1 MTNALVGRG
10 VDRVDGRLK
19 VTGGADFAADVPAA
33 HVAHAV
39 IVTSAIARGHV
50 RVDATAA
57 ERAPGVLRVLTSA
70 NAPRLPGAT
79 KKVGSIDRLLQ
90 ILQDDEIHYGDQPI
104 AVVIADSY
112 EAAEA
117 AARRV
122 VAHYQP
128 AEHTHDIAAQQA
140 KAYRP
145 ESLGPQAEPDSKRG
159 DLERGFAAARVTID
173 ATYTTQNQHHNP
185 MEPHACMVVWQ
196 GPDKLTV
203 YDTTQGIFNARQKV
217 ATTFGLP
224 EDNVRIV
231 SHFVGGGFGCKG
243 STWSHVVLA
252 AMAARATE
260 RAVRLAITRPQMFG
274 FVGYRPRTIQRVK
287 LGADA
292 QGHLTAVDHACVS
305 ETSRI
310 DEFVEPCARTARML
324 YACANVATSHRLV
337 RLDVPTPTFTR
348 APGEASGSFA
358 LESAMDELAYALAID
373 PLELRLRNQADKDL
387 DENKPFSSKSLEAC
401 YAQAAQRFGWSRRHP
416 RPGSM
421 RDGALLVGWG
431 MATATYPARQSPA
444 SAVARLRKDGS
455 ALVQAG
461 TQDIGTGTYTIM
473 SQIAADALGL
483 PLTQVRFELGDSALP
498 KTPVSGGSQTASS
511 TGSAVKRACD
521 ALRVKLVRTALADP
535 SSPLHGLAENE
546 VAVSGG
552 VMSAKSA
559 PAKRETYA
567 ALIARSGQAE
577 ISAQLDTTPKP
588 EQQGYSRHS
597 FGAHFIEVKV
607 DPDLKQV
614 RVTRCVS
621 AFAAGKILNRKTA
634 LSQFQGGIVW
644 GIGLA
649 LTEHAVR
656 DRSSGRIITRDLA
669 DYHVPVHADV
679 PELDI
684 IIVDEA
690 DAYVN
695 EIGAKGIGEIGI
707 TGVAGALANAVYH
720 ATGKRVRDLPITLDK
735 LI

>member
-1 MTNALVGRG
+1 MTQPLVGRG

-19 VTGGADFAADVPAA
+19 VTGRADFAADVPAA
-33 HVAHAV
+33 HVAHAA
-39 IVTSAIARGHV
+39 IVSSAIARGHV
-50 RVDATAA
+50 RIDASAA
-57 ERAPGVLRVLTSA
+57 ERAPGVLRVLTPA

-79 KKVGSIDRLLQ
+79 KKVGPVDRLLQ

-104 AVVIADSY
+104 ALVIADSH
-112 EAAEA
+112 EAAQA
-117 AARRV
+117 AARLI
-122 VAHYQP
+122 VARYDP
-128 AEHTHDIAAQQA
+128 ADHTHDIAAQQA
-140 KAYRP
+140 NAYKP
-145 ESLGPQAEPDSKRG
+145 ASLGPQGEADSKRG
-159 DLERGFAAARVTID
+159 DPDRGFASAHVTID
-173 ATYTTQNQHHNP
+173 ATYTTQNQFHNP
-185 MEPHACMVVWQ
+185 MEPHACMAVWQ
-196 GPDKLTV
+196 GPDRLTI

-217 ATTFGLP
+217 AATFGLP

-292 QGHLTAVDHACVS
+292 HGKLTAIEHACSS

-310 DEFVEPCARTARML
+310 DEFVEPGARTTRML
-324 YACANVATSHRLV
+324 YACPNVITSHRLV
-337 RLDVPTPTFTR
+337 RLDVATPTFTR

-373 PLELRLRNQADKDL
+373 PLELRLRNHADH
-387 DENKPFSSKSLEAC
+387 DEDEDKPFSSKSLKAC
-401 YAQAAQRFGWSRRHP
+401 YAQAAARFGWSRRHQ
-416 RPGSM
+416 RQGSM
-421 RDGALLVGWG
+421 RDGAWLVGWG

-444 SAVARLRKDGS
+444 SALARMRKDGS

-461 TQDIGTGTYTIM
+461 TQDLGTGTYTIM

-483 PLTQVRFELGDSALP
+483 PLERVRFELGDSALP

-511 TGSAVKRACD
+511 TGSAVKRAAD
-521 ALRVKLVRTALADP
+521 ALRQKLVQTAIADAR
-535 SSPLHGLAENE
+535 SPLHGVAESD

-559 PAKRETYA
+559 PAKREAYA
-567 ALIARSGQAE
+567 VLIARTGQDE

-607 DPDLKQV
+607 DAELKHV

-644 GIGLA
+644 GLGLA
-649 LTEHAVR
+649 LTEDGVR
-656 DRSSGRIITRDLA
+656 DHASGRILTRDLA

-707 TGVAGALANAVYH
+707 TGVAAAVANAVYH
-720 ATGKRVRDLPITLDK
+720 ATGKRIRELPITLDK
-735 LI
+735 LV